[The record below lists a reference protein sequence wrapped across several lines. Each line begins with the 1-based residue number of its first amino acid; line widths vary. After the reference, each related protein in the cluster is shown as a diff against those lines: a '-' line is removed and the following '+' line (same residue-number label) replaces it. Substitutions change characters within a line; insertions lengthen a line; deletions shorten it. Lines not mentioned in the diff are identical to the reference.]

1 MCPQK
6 YTFDQRREWCEAY
19 LKGEYVPTPLGA
31 RRPTF
36 IRELRDWAR
45 RYREGGPDAL
55 QSMRRRKPHAEE
67 ETGGGAPGE
76 DQGIREEIAKVRA
89 GECLS
94 KKLEVLGRIAG
105 VEPRNAE
112 KAEAVRQTRAQFP
125 KAELKELLPMAKL
138 PKSTYLYRIKHP
150 DKDAKNAELMLRIK
164 EIFDGSRKRYGV
176 RSVAASL
183 RSEETAISNAK
194 VNRLMRKMG
203 LRPRIPKRHYK
214 AYKGGEGKAPQL
226 LLVEYVRKDGT
237 QCH

>member
-1 MCPQK
+1 MRPQK

-36 IRELRDWAR
+36 IHELRDWARKYRRFGPDAIDPSKRRAYSPAEKLAAASLVASGEISTKEAARLFGVKDKRTVRAWAR

-125 KAELKELLPMAKL
+125 KAKLKELLSMA
-138 PKSTYLYRIKHP
+138 
-150 DKDAKNAELMLRIK
+150 
-164 EIFDGSRKRYGV
+164 
-176 RSVAASL
+176 
-183 RSEETAISNAK
+183 
-194 VNRLMRKMG
+194 
-203 LRPRIPKRHYK
+203 
-214 AYKGGEGKAPQL
+214 
-226 LLVEYVRKDGT
+226 
-237 QCH
+237 